1 MASIN
6 SAQHTQH
13 MEGAEHRRKS
23 ERKQTTSSAGSAAL
37 SPLAGG
43 SGRGIAAGR
52 VAFRTSAGRVTEA
65 LAMLSDE
72 RTAQNKKRRYM
83 TSRGM
88 KLKTAIWL
96 WQRIKIL
103 YSIPSN
109 ARVQGKKRA
118 NLWGLHA
125 HFGANMLTEFQC
137 LKNSTRIQIVRRIR

>member
-1 MASIN
+1 MLNKTTMASIN

-13 MEGAEHRRKS
+13 MEGAKHQRKS
-23 ERKQTTSSAGSAAL
+23 KRKQTTSSAGSAAL
-37 SPLAGG
+37 SPLARG

-52 VAFRTSAGRVTEA
+52 AAFRTSAGRVTEA

-103 YSIPSN
+103 HSIPSD
-109 ARVQGKKRA
+109 ARVQRKKRA

-125 HFGANMLTEFQC
+125 HFGANMLMEFQC
-137 LKNSTRIQIVRRIR
+137 LKK